1 MNPNLRPRTWQLS
14 QLLYRIGA
22 LQFGTFRLT
31 SGKMSP
37 YYIDFRVVPSFPD
50 AFHKICESC
59 VEAIRGSIGISSFAR
74 VAGIPTAGIPF
85 ASVVAYNLNKP
96 LLYARLANR
105 AHGRERRVEGQLISG
120 DKILLLDDLI
130 TSGKSLLKAAEAV
143 RVEGGVINEAMVLID
158 REEGGKEALADSRI
172 RLRCLLKVSEAAES
186 LNQVGAITDVEFQ
199 TIMKQIKKN

>member
-1 MNPNLRPRTWQLS
+1 M
-14 QLLYRIGA
+14 LYRIGA

-59 VEAIRGSIGISSFAR
+59 VEAIKSSIGISSFAR

-105 AHGRERRVEGQLISG
+105 VHGRERRVEGQLISG
-120 DKILLLDDLI
+120 DKILLL
-130 TSGKSLLKAAEAV
+130 
-143 RVEGGVINEAMVLID
+143 
-158 REEGGKEALADSRI
+158 
-172 RLRCLLKVSEAAES
+172 
-186 LNQVGAITDVEFQ
+186 
-199 TIMKQIKKN
+199 

>member
-1 MNPNLRPRTWQLS
+1 MKPNKWQLS

-50 AFHKICESC
+50 AFHRICEIC
-59 VEAIRGSIGISSFAR
+59 VEAIESDIGKSSFSR
-74 VAGIPTAGIPF
+74 VAGVPTAGMPF

-96 LLYARLANR
+96 LLYARVTSR
-105 AHGRERRVEGQLISG
+105 VHGRERKVEGQLFSG

-130 TSGKSLLKAAEAV
+130 TSGKSLLRTAEAV
-143 RVEGGVINEAMVLID
+143 RAEGGVINEAMVLID
-158 REEGGKEALADSRI
+158 REEGGKEALSENRI
-172 RLRCLLKVSEAAES
+172 KLHCLLKVSEAAES
-186 LNQVGAITDVEFQ
+186 LNQVGAITDIEYQ